1 MYIAALRKRCLCSIC
16 IYACEKLKTLFGEVE
31 IAGVQLLKE
40 LDENDKCLSGKKKGT
55 GKAAT
60 HRDNT
65 KTAQ

>member
-40 LDENDKCLSGKKKGT
+40 LDENDK
-55 GKAAT
+55 
-60 HRDNT
+60 
-65 KTAQ
+65 